1 MSLGVGAYA
10 DLVLEDEETLI
21 YQYGDFN
28 LNKDA
33 YRNAEKIQ
41 DGLITIAK
49 SCLVEPE
56 IHEKIKRLPSGR
68 KKLIVKRIPVYVDY
82 SVMMKEGL
90 IIIENCSTCWKVSAD
105 EYRVDFMAYS
115 LVSKF
120 FREYQETGGIPTQ
133 LTITK

>member
-1 MSLGVGAYA
+1 MSLGIGAYA

-21 YQYGDFN
+21 YQYGDYN
-28 LNKDA
+28 LNEDA

-68 KKLIVKRIPVYVDY
+68 KKLIIKRIPVYVEY
-82 SVMMKEGL
+82 SRMIKDGL
-90 IIIENCSTCWKVSAD
+90 ITIENCSTCWKISSD
-105 EYRVDFMAYS
+105 DFHGDFMAYA
-115 LVSKF
+115 LLHKF
-120 FREYQETGGIPTQ
+120 FREYQETGEIPSK
-133 LTITK
+133 LSIMK